1 MAHGDSRNA
10 CAIVAIPL
18 SFFKQLGLPELA
30 PPGPDGMH
38 STHRTAGYVT
48 RMPVV
53 WEGGAARLLP
63 IPIRPQRGS
72 MSCVQLLPGFHKDI
86 STGGDSMLVLAA
98 GIGALV
104 LCALLLLDS
113 ETTLLMLFL
122 IGIGYLLALGYI
134 ALIFYLFAR
143 MLRRRDAWLLYFL
156 CMSVIFIAFLTWLL
170 SAGIIGHQDLSKL
183 FMFGG
188 IPYSI
193 LSIVFGIAML
203 RATSSSKQ
211 THHDNC

>member
-1 MAHGDSRNA
+1 MRS
-10 CAIVAIPL
+10 L
-18 SFFKQLGLPELA
+18 MPEF
-30 PPGPDGMH
+30 
-38 STHRTAGYVT
+38 R
-48 RMPVV
+48 
-53 WEGGAARLLP
+53 E
-63 IPIRPQRGS
+63 
-72 MSCVQLLPGFHKDI
+72 DI
-86 STGGDSMLVLAA
+86 STGGDSMLVLAV

-122 IGIGYLLALGYI
+122 VGIGYLLALGYI
-134 ALIFYLFAR
+134 ALVFYLFAR

-156 CMSVIFIAFLTWLL
+156 GMSVIFVAFLTWLL
-170 SAGIIGHQDLSKL
+170 SAGIISHHDLSRL

-203 RATSSSKQ
+203 RAASSSKQ
-211 THHDNC
+211 THHDNA